1 MISVEGIIETS
12 LEWAGDLYR
21 RIRWELNGNAS
32 LMDVGFYFVLVGSAV
47 LALYIFDW
55 LRFRFSSSYRLQV
68 FEAQAE
74 REIEE
79 NKRLEKEI
87 LIKQLASKKERNYL
101 RHK

>member
-1 MISVEGIIETS
+1 MISVEGIIEKG
-12 LEWAGDLYR
+12 GDLYR

-32 LMDVGFYFVLVGSAV
+32 LVDVGFYFVLLVGAV
-47 LALYIFDW
+47 LVLYTFDW

-68 FEAQAE
+68 FEAEAE

-79 NKRLEKEI
+79 NERLEKEI